1 MATISK
7 TKYGKWRALVRVSG
21 WPATS
26 KNFRIK
32 RDAETWARV
41 TEDEMIRGVYA
52 PRASS
57 EKLSVHNALERY
69 ANEVTPT
76 KSPTTQVSER
86 QRAKHLQTVF
96 GKYSLAVLNTDIIC
110 DYRDKRLKEGKSNNT
125 VRLELALLGH
135 LYTTAIKEWRIGVE
149 VNPVH
154 NVRKP
159 SAGSGRNRRLI
170 DNEEGR
176 LLTACDEYSNP
187 ILGWVVRI
195 ALYTAMRNGEIFSLT
210 EANVDLA
217 KKVVTIHDTK
227 NKDSRTIPL
236 TKKAQAVFKEVL
248 KNPYRS
254 ADTSLLFH
262 GEPGRDG
269 VRRAYAIEKC
279 WRQALV
285 KAEIEG
291 FRFHDLRHEATS
303 RFVEAGLSDQQV
315 ASITGHKSMQ
325 MLRRYTH
332 LRNEDLVNLIS
343 DV

>member
-1 MATISK
+1 
-7 TKYGKWRALVRVSG
+7 
-21 WPATS
+21 
-26 KNFRIK
+26 
-32 RDAETWARV
+32 
-41 TEDEMIRGVYA
+41 
-52 PRASS
+52 
-57 EKLSVHNALERY
+57 
-69 ANEVTPT
+69 
-76 KSPTTQVSER
+76 
-86 QRAKHLQTVF
+86 
-96 GKYSLAVLNTDIIC
+96 LNTDIIC

-135 LYTTAIKEWRIGVE
+135 LYTTAIKEWRIGIE

-159 SAGSGRNRRLI
+159 SGGSGRNRRLM
-170 DNEEGR
+170 DNEEER

-195 ALYTAMRNGEIFSLT
+195 ALYTAMRSGEIFSLT

-217 KKVVTIHDTK
+217 KKVVIIHDTK

-236 TKKAQAVFKEVL
+236 INKAQAVFEDVL
-248 KNPYRS
+248 KNAMRS
-254 ADTSLLFH
+254 PDTDLLFY
-262 GEPGRDG
+262 GEPSRKDG
-269 VRRAYAIEKC
+269 VRRGYAIEKC
-279 WRQALV
+279 WRQALER
-285 KAEIEG
+285 AEIEG

-343 DV
+343 NI